1 MKRIIVIGS
10 AGQVG
15 WELVR
20 SLQGLG
26 EVMALTRLQCN
37 LDEPAAAARGVAEM
51 KPDLVINAAAYTA
64 VDAAETDQET
74 ARRVNADGPRELAAA
89 CRKLGAPLIHYSTD
103 YVFDGKGSRPYETND
118 PPAPLNIYGK
128 TKLAGEQAVQES
140 GAQHLI
146 LRTSWVYGAR
156 GKNFYTT
163 MQRLVREREQVRVVA
178 DQIGA
183 PTWSRAI
190 AAGTAALVAKA
201 LSTPTDRAD
210 LGERQGIYHLVNAGF
225 CSWADF
231 AEAIAR
237 RLAAPALGRIVR
249 ITTAE
254 YPTAAA
260 RPLNSRLASS
270 RLFTDW
276 GIALPPWQASLELAM
291 ESSQ

>member
-1 MKRIIVIGS
+1 MKRIVVIGS

-26 EVMALTRLQCN
+26 EVMPLARQQCN
-37 LDEPAAAARGVAEM
+37 LDEPAAAAHGVAEM
-51 KPDLVINAAAYTA
+51 KPDIVINAAAYTA
-64 VDAAETDQET
+64 VDAAETDHET
-74 ARRVNADGPRELAAA
+74 ARRINADGPRELAAICKSA
-89 CRKLGAPLIHYSTD
+89 GATLIHYSTD
-103 YVFDGKGSRPYETND
+103 YVFDGEGSRPYETSD
-118 PPAPLNIYGK
+118 RPAPLNSYGK
-128 TKLAGEQAVQES
+128 TKLAGEQAVQAS

-146 LRTSWVYGAR
+146 LRTSWVYGSR
-156 GKNFYTT
+156 GRNFYTT
-163 MQRLVREREQVRVVA
+163 MKRLAQEREEVRVVA

-183 PTWSRAI
+183 PTWARAI
-190 AAGTAALVAKA
+190 AAATAAVVAKA
-201 LSTPTDRAD
+201 LPERADRAE
-210 LGERQGIYHLVNAGF
+210 LGERQGIYHLVNEGF

-237 RLAAPALGRIVR
+237 RFAAPNKGRIVR

-270 RLFTDW
+270 RLLTDW
-276 GIALPPWQASLELAM
+276 GIALPPWQASLDLAM
-291 ESSQ
+291 ESEQ